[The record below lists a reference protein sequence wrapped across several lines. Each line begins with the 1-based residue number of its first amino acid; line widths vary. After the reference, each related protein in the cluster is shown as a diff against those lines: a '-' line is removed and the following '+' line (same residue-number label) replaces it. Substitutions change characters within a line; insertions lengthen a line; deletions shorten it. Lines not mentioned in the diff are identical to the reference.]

1 MLLIVYFLC
10 LNVKLILLFVYLIE
24 LLPGFI
30 YILKSAYIIKNIH
43 MNNKKF
49 ILMSPML
56 LKSSASSRSS
66 SSSSSSA
73 SSNASDS
80 SSSNLSLGR
89 SSTGSNAS
97 APDLTLTE
105 EHSSWLNSFLP
116 DIAHV
121 NFWTKTAQQKHLQK
135 HEADTLIDTM
145 QYLSSHLKL
154 SDLELLFQ
162 NDMKFS
168 SALFTTD
175 IYSSSL
181 YGKTPYNWYGA
192 F

>member
-56 LKSSASSRSS
+56 LKSSVSSR

-105 EHSSWLNSFLP
+105 EHSS
-116 DIAHV
+116 
-121 NFWTKTAQQKHLQK
+121 
-135 HEADTLIDTM
+135 
-145 QYLSSHLKL
+145 
-154 SDLELLFQ
+154 
-162 NDMKFS
+162 
-168 SALFTTD
+168 
-175 IYSSSL
+175 
-181 YGKTPYNWYGA
+181 
-192 F
+192 